1 MNETVKQSPDGNP
14 ETAQKL
20 HIAVVGGGPGG
31 YAAAFLAA
39 DLGMQVTLIDPEA
52 NPGGVCLYRGC
63 IPSKALLHVAK
74 LIEESQQAKNWG
86 IEFPPA
92 KIDLARLRTWKESVV
107 NKLTGGLGQ
116 LSKQRHVEY
125 IRGRAAFENST
136 TLRISK
142 VDSTEV
148 TLSFDRIIIATGSR
162 PAIIPALKLD
172 SPRMMD
178 STGALNLEDI
188 PGSLLVVGGGYIGLE
203 LGSVYA
209 ALGTRVTVVEMLP
222 GLLPG
227 ADRDLVLP
235 LHKRLEKMFE
245 TILLNTTVASLKDEG
260 TGIRATFEGASIQE
274 KDREKVFDRVLVSVG
289 RKPNSEIPGLEKTQ
303 VHVNPRGFIEV
314 NKQLQTADPSIYAI
328 GDVVGEPMLA
338 HKASH
343 EGRTAVEAIAGH
355 KVAFE
360 PNAIPAVVFTDPE
373 VAWCGL
379 TETQAGKENREIK
392 VARFPWGASGRAVT
406 LDRPEGV
413 TKLIVD
419 PHTER
424 VLGVG
429 IVGAG
434 AGELIAEGVL
444 AIEMAAL
451 AGDVAMT
458 IHPHPTLSETVMES
472 AEVFFG
478 TSTHVYRPKRA

>member
-1 MNETVKQSPDGNP
+1 MNEPLNQTPNESSEG
-14 ETAQKL
+14 TQKL
-20 HIAVVGGGPGG
+20 RVAVVGGGPGG

-86 IEFPPA
+86 VEFPPA
-92 KIDLARLRTWKESVV
+92 KIDLGRLRTWKESVV
-107 NKLTGGLGQ
+107 KKLTGGLGQ

-125 IRGRAAFENST
+125 IQGRAAFENST
-136 TLRISK
+136 TLRVTK
-142 VDSTEV
+142 VDSSEV
-148 TLSFDRIIIATGSR
+148 VLTFDRIILATGSR
-162 PAIIPALKLD
+162 PAIIPAFKLD
-172 SPRMMD
+172 SPRVMD

-188 PGSLLVVGGGYIGLE
+188 PASLLVVGGGYIGLE

-245 TILLNTTVASLKDEG
+245 AILLNTTVASLKEDG
-260 TGIRATFEGASIQE
+260 GGIRATFEGAAIQD

-289 RKPNSEIPGLEKTQ
+289 RKPNSEIPGLENTQ
-303 VHVNPRGFIEV
+303 VQVGARGFIEV
-314 NKQLQTADPSIYAI
+314 NKQLQTADASIYAI

-343 EGRTAVEAIAGH
+343 EGRVAVEAIAGH

-379 TETQAGKENREIK
+379 TETQAEKEKREIE
-392 VARFPWGASGRAVT
+392 VAKFPWGASGRAVT
-406 LDRPEGV
+406 LDRPEGM

-419 PHTER
+419 PQTER

-451 AGDVAMT
+451 ASDVAMT